1 MNEVRLTTR
10 KWKWIGLL
18 VITLV
23 AAGLLSPWASSHPD
37 GLERVAEDHG
47 FLQQAS
53 TVHEWAP
60 IPDYEVAGIPWT
72 VLRVGLA
79 GVIGSV
85 IMITILWGAMRSFT
99 RIRREND
106 AGTNHG
112 EEG

>member
-1 MNEVRLTTR
+1 MNEVRLTRR
-10 KWKWIGLL
+10 KGKWIVIL
-18 VITLV
+18 VITLA

-53 TVHEWAP
+53 AVHEWAP

-79 GVIGSV
+79 GVIGSA
-85 IMITILWGAMRSFT
+85 IMIVFLWGTLRNLT
-99 RIRREND
+99 RLRRKND

-112 EEG
+112 EE